1 MVDVETLTVTER
13 ATVKYCYVIT
23 NQGPDT
29 LYDVE
34 VVDDN
39 GTPGDVTDDFDV
51 TLTGLTDINGE
62 NDLGDLAAGGTA
74 TGFATIILTTD
85 GTVPNPGI
93 WPATSDRESSRRWCM

>member
-1 MVDVETLTVTER
+1 MLQIKKTVTESDGTCGVDDVETLTVT
-13 ATVKYCYVIT
+13 
-23 NQGPDT
+23 D
-29 LYDVE
+29 
-34 VVDDN
+34 